1 MCVWICR
8 DIQLTKRMQSITG
21 FLTSK
26 TKSLLVWRALF
37 GFDGERKKKALRCK
51 MCRCRALCCCGRC
64 GSERQRFVKQVS
76 PVTVAECVFD
86 VSSPLCAPP
95 VPTNGFNAIEQAHR
109 NVERWVGAL
118 NRLVLVHPK
127 KGV

>member
-37 GFDGERKKKALRCK
+37 GFDGERKKKSASLQNVQMQSVMLLRPLRQRAAALR
-51 MCRCRALCCCGRC
+51 
-64 GSERQRFVKQVS
+64 
-76 PVTVAECVFD
+76 
-86 VSSPLCAPP
+86 
-95 VPTNGFNAIEQAHR
+95 
-109 NVERWVGAL
+109 
-118 NRLVLVHPK
+118 
-127 KGV
+127 